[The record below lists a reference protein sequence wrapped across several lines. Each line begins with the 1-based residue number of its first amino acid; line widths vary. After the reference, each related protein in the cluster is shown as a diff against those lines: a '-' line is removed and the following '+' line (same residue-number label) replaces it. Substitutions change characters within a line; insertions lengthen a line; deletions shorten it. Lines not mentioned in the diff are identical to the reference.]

1 MGKILGS
8 GTKAKPAAPYAA
20 AQFQPYSYTSSI
32 GTTTGQNEGTSG
44 FGVDS
49 QIDPT
54 LTGLQQG
61 ALGYTQPLM
70 SRYLEGAGRDVPQ
83 FAFSDDARQR
93 EQDIFNQQ
101 SQLLEPAFA
110 QQRQQLKGDLF
121 GNGRMGLMLAAQS
134 QGAGDGAGFV
144 QPDAFGLGRAQ
155 SRTLADL
162 AGLSR
167 QTAQTEQQQAFEQ
180 AGQSYELNRQAMEQ
194 QQANALGGF
203 QGAFGTYGAVAG
215 MEQQLVD
222 AGLTI
227 EQARSVAQSSSAS
240 GGAALAQAGRQA
252 GNSFFQ
258 DLLLASASGASEA
271 AGTAAMTSDRRL
283 KTNIRKVGELASGLN
298 TYFWDWTEEAKTF
311 VNQDLPTWGV
321 MAQEARELFPDAI
334 SKDINGY
341 LQVDYSRIS

>member
-8 GTKAKPAAPYAA
+8 SKKAKPAAPYAA

-83 FAFSDDARQR
+83 FAFGDDTRQR

-121 GNGRMGLMLAAQS
+121 GSGRMGLMLAAQS

-144 QPDAFGLGRAQ
+144 QPDAYGLGRAQ

-227 EQARSVAQSSSAS
+227 EQARSVAQSSSANS
-240 GGAALAQAGRQA
+240 GAALAQAGRQA

-258 DLLLASASGASEA
+258 DLLLAGASGAA
-271 AGTAAMTSDRRL
+271 QGY
-283 KTNIRKVGELASGLN
+283 AS
-298 TYFWDWTEEAKTF
+298 K
-311 VNQDLPTWGV
+311 
-321 MAQEARELFPDAI
+321 
-334 SKDINGY
+334 
-341 LQVDYSRIS
+341 